1 MFFKG
6 WSAIDKKN
14 ISGITPIEKVP
25 LIEHPEIV
33 LDYQEL
39 LGLETMGETHVVI
52 GKIKKR
58 IPLKQLLDGIE
69 SEDDR
74 KARVNSSED

>member
-1 MFFKG
+1 M
-6 WSAIDKKN
+6 
-14 ISGITPIEKVP
+14 
-25 LIEHPEIV
+25 
-33 LDYQEL
+33 DYQEL

-69 SEDDR
+69 SEDAR
-74 KARVNSSED
+74 KAKMNNEISDAAWFFLMN